1 MMRCSVAVKS
11 RPSTRVWKRP
21 VAAEQ
26 VVDHEE
32 HQIRVE
38 HEQRGTAQRLHVD
51 QVQIGRNRQIAG
63 EFAVLHHLHRA
74 DGNFRGTAHEVEEA
88 DAQQT
93 REAVVDD
100 FEAGHPAADDAF
112 LRGDVVRPDTG
123 AI

>member
-1 MMRCSVAVKS
+1 MMRCSVCREIAAFDAGMEA
-11 RPSTRVWKRP
+11 P

-26 VVDHEE
+26 VIDHEE

-38 HEQRGTAQRLHVD
+38 HEQRGAAQRLHVD
-51 QVQIGRNRQIAG
+51 QVQVGRDRQIAG

-74 DGNFRGTAHEVEEA
+74 DGNFRGTAHEVEDA